1 MHREMVRIIVFT
13 ASALAI
19 GAPAQ
24 AQSSKTPSPYP
35 RMAPLEQYLM
45 PDRNAEIALARSAAP
60 KSISEQAEVLIL
72 QRKGYET
79 AAKGA
84 NGFVCIVERAWT
96 THSDDPEFW
105 NPANR
110 APICFNAA
118 AARTYLPITILKTR
132 LVLAGKSKDQMFE
145 AIETAFRDKQ
155 LPEIEAGAMCYM
167 LSKDG
172 HLNDRAGH
180 WHPHVMFYMPLK
192 DSKSWGANHAGS
204 PILDDDFAED
214 RLTVFMI
221 PVAKW
226 SDGTPDSQR

>member
-1 MHREMVRIIVFT
+1 MNRKSIRIFVFT
-13 ASALAI
+13 ASACVT
-19 GAPAQ
+19 GAAAQ
-24 AQSSKTPSPYP
+24 AQPAQSPAPYP

-45 PDRNAEIALARSAAP
+45 PDRKAEIALARSAAP
-60 KSISEQAEVLIL
+60 KSIADQAEVLVL
-72 QRKGYET
+72 ERKGYET
-79 AAKGA
+79 AAQGA
-84 NGFVCIVERAWT
+84 NGFVCIVERSWT

-105 NPANR
+105 NPKNR

-118 AARTYLPITILKTR
+118 AARTYLPITIMKTR
-132 LVLAGKSKDQMFE
+132 LALAGKSKDQIFQ
-145 AIETAFRDKQ
+145 AVKAAFRDQQ

-167 LSKDG
+167 LSRDG

-192 DSKSWGANHAGS
+192 DSKTWGANQTGS
-204 PILDDDFAED
+204 PILDDDFVED

-226 SDGTPDSQR
+226 SDGTPDSH